1 MQDTQSESSE
11 VLSSRLPVWC
21 RIKTNVYSATGG
33 RDVIIIAPDLLSLP
47 HPEAVAR
54 RPGQLI
60 EEDKLKLQSQ
70 GVPPDCPEDEL
81 SLIKARYELHK
92 ESNIVEIKSG
102 QSLSREEVIESIGYV
117 LNTTQNHGSKY

>member
-1 MQDTQSESSE
+1 M
-11 VLSSRLPVWC
+11 
-21 RIKTNVYSATGG
+21 
-33 RDVIIIAPDLLSLP
+33 
-47 HPEAVAR
+47 AR
-54 RPGQLI
+54 RPGQLT
-60 EEDKLKLQSQ
+60 EEDKLKLQTQ

-81 SLIKARYELHK
+81 SLLKARYELHK